1 MSGVTKKNI
10 TIFIIIVFILI
21 GGAYIYF
28 STQKMGDDINYI
40 GSCDIANIEINRVTD
55 VNKFL
60 QNKDESIIIYND
72 RNELK
77 EISDAF
83 ITGRINIDYNY
94 HNDDTKYELK
104 FIKKNNEEFTVGLF
118 TPQEIQESKYV
129 TIPFMAF
136 DYGKSTRQELSKVTL
151 IINGTESSSIKLTKL
166 K

>member
-1 MSGVTKKNI
+1 MD
-10 TIFIIIVFILI
+10 
-21 GGAYIYF
+21 A
-28 STQKMGDDINYI
+28 DINYI
-40 GSCDIANIEINRVTD
+40 GSCDRDELKKSEEEACYEDEGVIVGIGDKTYMDIKGDSAMV
-55 VNKFL
+55 L

-83 ITGRINIDYNY
+83 IIGRINIDYNY

-118 TPQEIQESKYV
+118 TPQETQESKYV

-136 DYGKSTRQELSKVTL
+136 DSGKSTRQELSKVTL